1 VEIFNTGGMK
11 DQEINL
17 KRRGTGPALI
27 VDLVILIEDKIVLN
41 AIITNYDYLK

>member
-1 VEIFNTGGMK
+1 MK

-17 KRRGTGPALI
+17 KRRGTGPVLI
-27 VDLVILIEDKIVLN
+27 VDLVILKEDRIVLN

>member
-1 VEIFNTGGMK
+1 MISNTRGMK

-27 VDLVILIEDKIVLN
+27 VDLVIFKEDRIVLN